1 MPKKRIRVQQV
12 IKNTQVVLQEPG
24 YWVDGKWIDGTEKQ
38 MQEYYKLLEHLSRG
52 DWYPMRMR

>member
-1 MPKKRIRVQQV
+1 MPRKIL

-38 MQEYYKLLEHLSRG
+38 MQEYYKLLDCRG
-52 DWYPMRMR
+52 SMKSFGKDAEWI